1 MADIGYGYGSEW
13 HLLRFLGYHRNALNS
28 AILRATGGQG
38 IAWLDFPFNQSEK
51 FYDDEWKGLDF
62 LESEHPARQEW
73 SRYWPT
79 TGNVQNWD
87 AVGRLR
93 NGGQAEW
100 LLVEAKA
107 HIIEIKSSC
116 GASEKGGLPMIRSAF
131 EVTKQNMAIDL
142 SKDWLS
148 PFYQY
153 ANRLATLDFLLRH
166 NVSARLVFIY
176 FLGDK
181 HQGKTCPAT
190 VEEWMPALRESAAH
204 LGLSGASD
212 IEARTHSV
220 FLRVYDGESFSAGPT
235 SIRD

>member
-13 HLLRFLGYHRNALNS
+13 HLLRFLGYHRNALDS
-28 AILRATGGQG
+28 AILRASGGQE
-38 IAWLDFPFNQSEK
+38 IEWLDFPFNPGKK
-51 FYDDEWKGLDF
+51 FYDGEWKGLDF
-62 LESEHPARQEW
+62 LESHNPVRQEW

-87 AVGRLR
+87 AVGRMLG
-93 NGGQAEW
+93 GGQDEW
-100 LLVEAKA
+100 LLIEAKA
-107 HIIEIKSSC
+107 YIGEIRSSC

-131 EVTKQNMAIDL
+131 EVTKQNMAIDQ

-153 ANRLATLDFLLRH
+153 ANRLATLDFLLRQ

-176 FLGDK
+176 FLGDE

-190 VEEWMPALRESAAH
+190 VADWMPALRESVAH
-204 LGLSGASD
+204 LGLSGESGV
-212 IEARTHSV
+212 EARTHSV
-220 FLRVYDGESFSAGPT
+220 FLRVNDGESFSATPK
-235 SIRD
+235 SI